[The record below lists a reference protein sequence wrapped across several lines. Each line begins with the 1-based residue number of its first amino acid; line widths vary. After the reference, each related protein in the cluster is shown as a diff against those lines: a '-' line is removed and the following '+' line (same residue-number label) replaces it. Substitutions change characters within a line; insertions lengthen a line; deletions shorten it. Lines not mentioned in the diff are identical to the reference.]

1 MRHRE
6 VGAGKSKKI
15 AKRQAAFK
23 MWQKLNENPLEQTEI
38 IQSLDDEGNEEV
50 SIRFSKVLSI

>member
-1 MRHRE
+1 